1 MPGHALRSRIYFG
14 NVMHK
19 RLRPFQHRFDYRVY
33 AFLFDLDELARLDRE
48 LPLFSHNRANVFSLR
63 DRDHG
68 PRDGSPLKPWAERLC
83 AEAGLELGGGRIQ
96 LLCLPRLFGYAFNPL
111 SLWFC
116 HGADGE
122 LRAVIYEVRNTFGDQ
137 HSYVIPLAA
146 PPAGEEAFDQACEK
160 GFYVSPFI
168 PMAASYRF
176 RLRPPGRRLAVL
188 IRQAVKEGEILLA
201 TWTGHGARLGLG
213 TLSRALLL
221 YPLLTFKIMFAI
233 HWQALWLWA
242 KGARYYRRPQPPK
255 EPVSLEMP
263 APQLPAE

>member
-1 MPGHALRSRIYFG
+1 
-14 NVMHK
+14 MHK
-19 RLRPFQHRFDYRVY
+19 RLRPFKHRFDYRVY
-33 AFLFDLDELARLDRE
+33 AFLFDLDELERLDRD
-48 LPLFSHNRANVFSLR
+48 LPLFSHNRANLFSLR

-83 AEAGLELGGGRIQ
+83 GEAGVELRGGRVQ
-96 LLCLPRLFGYAFNPL
+96 LLCLPRLLGYAFNPL

-116 HGADGE
+116 HGPDGG
-122 LRAVIYEVRNTFGDQ
+122 LLAVIYEVRNTFGEQ
-137 HSYVIPLAA
+137 HSYVIPLTA
-146 PPAGEEAFDQACEK
+146 PRSGDGAFDQACEK

-176 RLRPPGRRLAVL
+176 RLRPPGRQLAVL

-201 TWTGHGARLGLG
+201 TWTGRSARLGLG

-221 YPLLTFKIMFAI
+221 YPLLTFKITLAI
-233 HWQALWLWA
+233 HWQALWLWV
-242 KGARYYRRPQPPK
+242 KGARYHRRPRPPE
-255 EPVSLEMP
+255 EPVSLELP

>member
-1 MPGHALRSRIYFG
+1 MSGSTLRSRIYFG
-14 NVMHK
+14 RVMHK

-48 LPLFSHNRANVFSLR
+48 LPLFSHNRTNVFSLR

-68 PRDGSPLKPWAERLC
+68 PRDGGPLKPWAERLC
-83 AEAGLELGGGRIQ
+83 AEAGVELRGGRVQ

-116 HGADGE
+116 HGAEGD
-122 LRAVIYEVRNTFGDQ
+122 LRAVIYEVRNTFGEQ

-146 PPAGEEAFDQACEK
+146 PSTQEAAFDQACEK

-176 RLRPPGRRLAVL
+176 RLRPPGRRLAIL
-188 IRQAVKEGEILLA
+188 IRQAVSEGEILLA
-201 TWTGHGARLGLG
+201 TWTGRSAPAGLG
-213 TLSRALLL
+213 ALSRALLL
-221 YPLLTFKIMFAI
+221 YPLLSFKIMFAI
-233 HWQALWLWA
+233 HWQALWLWV
-242 KGARYYRRPQPPK
+242 KGARYYRRPRPPE
-255 EPVSLEMP
+255 EPVSLELP

>member
-1 MPGHALRSRIYFG
+1 MSRSALRSRIYFG
-14 NVMHK
+14 RVMHK
-19 RLRPFQHRFDYRVY
+19 RLRPFQHRFAYRVY
-33 AFLFDLDELARLDRE
+33 AFLLDLDELDRLDRE
-48 LPLFSHNRANVFSLR
+48 LPLFSHNRANLFSLR

-68 PRDGSPLKPWAERLC
+68 PRDGSSLKPWAERLC
-83 AEAGLELGGGRIQ
+83 AEAGLDLRGGRVR

-116 HGADGE
+116 HDEEGE
-122 LRAVIYEVRNTFGDQ
+122 LRVVIYEVRNTFGEH
-137 HSYVIPLAA
+137 HSYLIPLAA
-146 PPAGEEAFDQACEK
+146 PPAGAGAFDQACDK

-176 RLRPPGRRLAVL
+176 RLRPPGERLAVL

-201 TWTGHGARLGLG
+201 TWTGRSARLGLG
-213 TLSRALLL
+213 ALSRALLL
-221 YPLLTFKIMFAI
+221 YPLLTFKIMLAI
-233 HWQALWLWA
+233 HWQALWLWV
-242 KGARYYRRPQPPK
+242 KGARYHRRPQPPE

>member
-1 MPGHALRSRIYFG
+1 MSESTLRSRIYFG
-14 NVMHK
+14 RVMHK

-48 LPLFSHNRANVFSLR
+48 LPLFSHNRPNVFSLR

-68 PRDGSPLKPWAERLC
+68 PRDGGALKPWAERLC
-83 AEAGLELGGGRIQ
+83 AEAGVELGGGRVQ

-116 HGADGE
+116 HGAEGD
-122 LRAVIYEVRNTFGDQ
+122 LRAVIYEVRNTFGEQ

-146 PPAGEEAFDQACEK
+146 PTAEEAAFDQACEK

-176 RLRPPGRRLAVL
+176 GLRPPGRRLAIL
-188 IRQAVKEGEILLA
+188 IRQAVREGEILLA
-201 TWTGHGARLGLG
+201 TWTGRSAPPGLG
-213 TLSRALLL
+213 AVSRALLL

-233 HWQALWLWA
+233 HWQALWLWV
-242 KGARYYRRPQPPK
+242 KGARYYKRPRPPE
-255 EPVSLEMP
+255 EPFSLETP